1 MARNGQEQGK
11 KMFTSSELKTHTST
25 EQGSKQLPH
34 HQKVMMN
41 ETETQKQSKDAKA
54 RKYTWQTAS
63 VCASFLCAS
72 CRCDEVCNW
81 AIAKLESDQ

>member
-11 KMFTSSELKTHTST
+11 KMFTSSELKTNTST
-25 EQGSKQLPH
+25 EQRSKQLPH

-63 VCASFLCAS
+63 VRKFS
-72 CRCDEVCNW
+72 VC
-81 AIAKLESDQ
+81 KLQV